1 MRSVVAEL
9 QKACG
14 HPHLLQDFR
23 PAEAPSLARRIA
35 ASGKLRVLDELLP
48 RLRAAGQRVLLLCH
62 SNAVRAVTFVC
73 CPARVLAPA
82 PAPTAPRACTLCAAA
97 IAGYVRAATDHMH
110 LLMRRML

>member
-23 PAEAPSLARRIA
+23 PADTPPLAKRVA

-62 SNAVRAVTFVC
+62 SNAVR
-73 CPARVLAPA
+73 P
-82 PAPTAPRACTLCAAA
+82 
-97 IAGYVRAATDHMH
+97 
-110 LLMRRML
+110 